1 MGFPGSSAGR
11 ESACNAGDPSLIPGL
26 GKSPGEGIVYP
37 LQCSWASLVALTWDQ
52 TQVSCIAGEI
62 FTSRRTLLFLTPLL
76 ILDAPR
82 LATRFSLSCVIHL
95 SSSMHE
101 HSAPVFILWFFRLQV
116 PLQMLPVGEGGLA
129 KIFSPSSSTLAQ
141 RRDSGK
147 PPLNLVL
154 HLVNIFVP
162 PCPPTSTQTRNVDEE

>member
-11 ESACNAGDPSLIPGL
+11 ESACNAGDPSLIPGS

-37 LQCSWASLVALTWDQ
+37 LQCSWASLVAQTWDQ
-52 TQVSCIAGEI
+52 TQVSCIAGKI

-76 ILDAPR
+76 ILDAPQ
-82 LATRFSLSCVIHL
+82 LATRFSLSCMIHL

-116 PLQMLPVGEGGLA
+116 PLQMLPVGEGA
-129 KIFSPSSSTLAQ
+129 WPKSSACPAALCLRGGIRGS
-141 RRDSGK
+141 
-147 PPLNLVL
+147 
-154 HLVNIFVP
+154 HL
-162 PCPPTSTQTRNVDEE
+162 

>member
-11 ESACNAGDPSLIPGL
+11 ESACNAGDPSLIPGS

-141 RRDSGK
+141 RRDTGK

-154 HLVNIFVP
+154 HLVSIFVP

>member
-26 GKSPGEGIVYP
+26 GKSPGEGIGYP
-37 LQCSWASLVALTWDQ
+37 LQCSWASLVAQTWDQ

-101 HSAPVFILWFFRLQV
+101 HSAPVFILWFFLLQV

>member
-11 ESACNAGDPSLIPGL
+11 ESACNAGDPGLIPGS

-37 LQCSWASLVALTWDQ
+37 LQYSWASVVAQTWDH

-62 FTSRRTLLFLTPLL
+62 FTSRPLLLLTPLL
-76 ILDAPR
+76 LLDAPR
-82 LATRFSLSCVIHL
+82 LATRFSFSCMIHP

-101 HSAPVFILWFFRLQV
+101 PSAPVFIILWFFRLQV
-116 PLQMLPVGEGGLA
+116 PLPVLPVGEGGLA

-141 RRDSGK
+141 RRDRGK

-154 HLVNIFVP
+154 HLVSIFMP
-162 PCPPTSTQTRNVDEE
+162 PCPQTSTQTRTVDEE

>member
-11 ESACNAGDPSLIPGL
+11 ESACNAGDPSLIPGS

-37 LQCSWASLVALTWDQ
+37 LQCSWASLVARTWDQ
-52 TQVSCIAGEI
+52 TQVSCIAGKI

-76 ILDAPR
+76 ILDAPQ
-82 LATRFSLSCVIHL
+82 LATRFSLSCMIHL

-129 KIFSPSSSTLAQ
+129 KIFSLSSSTLSQ
-141 RRDSGK
+141 RRDTGK

-154 HLVNIFVP
+154 HLVSIFVP
-162 PCPPTSTQTRNVDEE
+162 LCPQTSFLQEKIL